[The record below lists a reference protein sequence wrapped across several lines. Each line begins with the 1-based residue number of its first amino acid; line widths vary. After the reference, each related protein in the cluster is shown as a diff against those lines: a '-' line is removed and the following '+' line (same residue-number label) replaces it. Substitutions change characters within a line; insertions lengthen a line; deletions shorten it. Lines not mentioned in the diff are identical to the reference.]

1 MGYQILMDF
10 IKIWHEGS
18 SHKVLWH
25 IFRVFKFRK
34 NLSFI
39 KVFQNYRFFIVF
51 LSVFSNFWGSKT
63 QTFEISRKPFGR
75 ACHFTSILVFLCG
88 FLLNSIFGEF
98 LNIEVIFV
106 KIGVK

>member
-1 MGYQILMDF
+1 MMFYD
-10 IKIWHEGS
+10 
-18 SHKVLWH
+18 
-25 IFRVFKFRK
+25 KF
-34 NLSFI
+34 
-39 KVFQNYRFFIVF
+39 
-51 LSVFSNFWGSKT
+51 SVFSNSKKKLRFNQGFPKNIDLFSKFWGSKT
-63 QTFEISRKPFGR
+63 QNFEIYRLSFCT